1 MSKHLL
7 VAAIDF
13 GTTYSSWAFSF
24 KHEYDSDP
32 TQVSAKQWQ
41 GHESQKGPTCV
52 LIKPDGKTL
61 DSFGFDAEAKYTEL
75 IEEEEHND
83 WYFFRRFK
91 MKLWNQKLIRNSKL
105 EDENGRKLLARTVFA
120 LAIKFL
126 KDDLWDVANDRIAD
140 AVLQKEIHWVL
151 TVPAIWDNAAKQFMR
166 EAAEEAGIK
175 SDMLSIA
182 LEPEAASLFCRHLP
196 VERSGDELSLGSLRA
211 GKQYLVLDAGG
222 GTVDIT
228 VHEVTPFGDVK
239 ELYKAS
245 GGAWGGTK
253 VDDSFEE
260 FLACLTDKTV
270 VKKFK
275 DDHLDDYLDLLRRF
289 EVKKRN
295 IDPDKDSKVVMSM
308 PLSFFTTVKELLNK
322 DFKEVVDHSSY
333 SKQVSLSGEKL
344 KMDPTVARNFFKD
357 SIDSTIEHVKDVLQK
372 RENRGVEAIL
382 MVGGFSESKMLNK
395 AVKQNFPGL
404 KMIVPNEAGLAVLK
418 GAVVFGHE
426 PRGISERISKYT
438 YGIAKD
444 SRFNSSKHPESA
456 EFTDSDGVNMC
467 KDVFDKHV
475 VAGQSLKVGEAQSE
489 QTYVTRPSHTS
500 TVTIRIF
507 AAKSKTPFLVTDPG
521 CRLVGKC
528 NIPMTGTGADRKILV
543 RMIFGGTEID
553 VECTEKATGNVWHIP
568 IDFLS

>member
-13 GTTYSSWAFSF
+13 GATYSSWAFSF

-32 TQVSAKQWQ
+32 TSVSAKQWQ
-41 GHESQKGPTCV
+41 GRESQKGPTSV
-52 LIKPDGKTL
+52 LINPDGKTL
-61 DSFGFDAEAKYTEL
+61 DSFGFDAESKYADL
-75 IEEEEHND
+75 IEKEEHND

-91 MKLWNQKLIRNSKL
+91 MKLWNQKLIRNSLL
-105 EDENGRKLLARTVFA
+105 EDENGRKLMARTVFA
-120 LAIKFL
+120 LSIKFL

-175 SDMLSIA
+175 LDMLSIV

-196 VERSGDELSLGSLRA
+196 VDPRSTLLESLRA

-222 GTVDIT
+222 ETVDIT
-228 VHEVTPFGDVK
+228 VHEVTPSGDVK

-270 VKKFK
+270 VNKFK
-275 DDHLDDYLDLLRRF
+275 DYHLDDYQDLLRRF

-295 IDPDKDSKVVMSM
+295 IDPDKDSKVFISM
-308 PLSFFTTVKELLNK
+308 PLSFFTTVNELLNK

-333 SKQVSLSGEKL
+333 SKLVSLSGNRL
-344 KMDPTVARNFFKD
+344 KMDPAVARNFFKD

-372 RENRGVEAIL
+372 RENRGVEEIL

-395 AVKQNFPGL
+395 AVKQAFPGL

-426 PRGISERISKYT
+426 TKGITERISKYT
-438 YGIAKD
+438 YGITKA
-444 SRFNSSKHPESA
+444 SRFDSSKHPESA
-456 EFTDSDGVNMC
+456 KFTDTQGVDRC
-467 KDVFDKHV
+467 KNFFDKHII
-475 VAGQSLKVGEAQSE
+475 AGQSLKVGEAQSVKE
-489 QTYVTRPSHTS
+489 YFTTPIHTS
-500 TVTIRIF
+500 TFTITVY
-507 AAKSKTPFLVTDPG
+507 ATKSKTPILVDDPG
-521 CRLVGKC
+521 CRQVGKYI
-528 NIPMTGTGADRKILV
+528 IPMAGTGAGRVVLV
-543 RMIFGGTEID
+543 RMIFRGTEID
-553 VECTEKATGNVWHIP
+553 VECTEIATGNVSHIN